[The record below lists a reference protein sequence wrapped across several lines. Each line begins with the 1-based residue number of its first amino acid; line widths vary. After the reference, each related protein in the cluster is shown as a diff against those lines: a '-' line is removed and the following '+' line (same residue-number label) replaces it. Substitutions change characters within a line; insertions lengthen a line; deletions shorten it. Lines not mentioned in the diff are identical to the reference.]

1 LLIQKMPIVNTAN
14 AEQHPVLDPRLLG
27 RPVHLLP
34 QFAVRLQ
41 DDFEV
46 LMQGS
51 ARRYW
56 AGWRLETVEFGRAP
70 QAENLRWMAATGLL
84 GTVSVAFERGLLL
97 TLLERRYGGR
107 GAGATQ
113 QGAQKERQIERVT
126 ATEDRLSVVLTQ
138 QMIDV
143 LYGRVAVSTAMEVAP
158 QPVPANAVAAT
169 TIPGATSWAVRVQVR
184 DAADTV
190 GSFWIAPDQALMAT
204 ILGSLRPEQPRPRA
218 ARGPSEPLATKLQV
232 KLDGRLVSKE
242 ITLGALFDL
251 KVGDVIPV
259 SMGRADVLLD
269 EARLFT
275 AAVAES
281 KGKLCLT
288 SFEDAE

>member
-1 LLIQKMPIVNTAN
+1 MPIAN
-14 AEQHPVLDPRLLG
+14 PDTTLQHQVLDPCLLG

-34 QFAVRLQ
+34 QFAARLQ
-41 DDFEV
+41 EDLDV
-46 LMQGS
+46 AMQGS

-56 AGWRLETVEFGRAP
+56 AGWRLDTVEFGRVP
-70 QAENLRWMAATGLL
+70 QENSLRWMAVLGAM
-84 GTVSVAFERGLLL
+84 GTVAVTFERGLLL

-107 GAGATQ
+107 SAGATQ
-113 QGAQKERQIERVT
+113 RDPQTERVT
-126 ATEDRLSVVLTQ
+126 ATEERLSVVLTQ
-138 QMIDV
+138 QMVDL
-143 LYGRVAVSTAMEVAP
+143 LYVRVAANVAMEVAP
-158 QPVPANAVAAT
+158 RPVQANAVVPSAM
-169 TIPGATSWAVRVQVR
+169 PGESNWAVRVQVR
-184 DAADTV
+184 DNNDNI
-190 GSFWIAPDQALMAT
+190 GQFWIAPDQQLMAM
-204 ILGSLRPEQPRPRA
+204 ILGTLRPEMGRPA
-218 ARGPSEPLATKLQV
+218 ARGPAEPLATKLQV

-259 SMGRADVLLD
+259 NVGRADVLLD

-275 AAVAES
+275 AAVAEH

>member
-1 LLIQKMPIVNTAN
+1 MPIATPDTTS
-14 AEQHPVLDPRLLG
+14 QHQVLDPCLLG

-34 QFAVRLQ
+34 QFAIRFQ
-41 DDFEV
+41 DD
-46 LMQGS
+46 LDTAMQGP

-56 AGWRLETVEFGRAP
+56 GGWRLDSVEFGRVP
-70 QAENLRWMAATGLL
+70 QDASLRWMAATGAL

-113 QGAQKERQIERVT
+113 RDPGTERVT
-126 ATEDRLSVVLTQ
+126 ATEERLVVVLTQ
-138 QMIDV
+138 QMVDL
-143 LYGRVAVSTAMEVAP
+143 LYARVAASMAMEVAP
-158 QPVPANAVAAT
+158 NPVPAGAVAVSTMPGKSAWTVCAT
-169 TIPGATSWAVRVQVR
+169 VR
-184 DAADTV
+184 DANGATAR
-190 GSFWIAPDQALMAT
+190 FWIAPDQGLMAA
-204 ILGSLRPEQPRPRA
+204 ILGSLRPEQPRTHA
-218 ARGPSEPLATKLQV
+218 ARGPAEPLSSKLQV

-251 KVGDVIPV
+251 KVGDVVPV
-259 SMGRADVLLD
+259 NVGRTDVLLD

-275 AAVAES
+275 AAVAEH

>member
-1 LLIQKMPIVNTAN
+1 MPIATPDSTS
-14 AEQHPVLDPRLLG
+14 QHQVLDPCLLG

-41 DDFEV
+41 DD
-46 LMQGS
+46 LDAAMQGP

-56 AGWRLETVEFGRAP
+56 GGWRLDTVEFGRVP
-70 QAENLRWMAATGLL
+70 QDASLRWMAATGAL

-107 GAGATQ
+107 SASATPRDP
-113 QGAQKERQIERVT
+113 GSERVT
-126 ATEDRLSVVLTQ
+126 ATEERLVVVLTQ
-138 QMIDV
+138 QMVDL
-143 LYGRVAVSTAMEVAP
+143 LYARVAASVAMEVAP
-158 QPVPANAVAAT
+158 QPVPSGAVAVST
-169 TIPGATSWAVRVQVR
+169 MPGKSAWTVCVTVR
-184 DAADTV
+184 DATGAT
-190 GSFWIAPDQALMAT
+190 GRCWMAPDQGLMGE
-204 ILGSLRPEQPRPRA
+204 ILSSLRPDQPRTHVV
-218 ARGPSEPLATKLQV
+218 RGPAEPLSSKLQV
-232 KLDGRLVSKE
+232 KLDGQLVSKE
-242 ITLGALFDL
+242 ITLGSLFDL

-259 SMGRADVLLD
+259 NVGRADVLLD

-275 AAVAES
+275 AAVAEH

>member
-1 LLIQKMPIVNTAN
+1 MPIATPEN
-14 AEQHPVLDPRLLG
+14 AVQYPVLDPRLLG

-41 DDFEV
+41 DDLDA
-46 LMQGS
+46 LMQGGG
-51 ARRYW
+51 RRYW
-56 AGWRLETVEFGRAP
+56 AGWRLDAVEFGRAP
-70 QAENLRWMAATGLL
+70 QLDNLRWMAVTAAM
-84 GTVSVAFERGLLL
+84 GTVAVAFERGLLL

-113 QGAQKERQIERVT
+113 RDPQTERVT
-126 ATEDRLSVVLTQ
+126 ATEDRLSVVMTQ
-138 QMIDV
+138 QMVDL
-143 LYGRVAVSTAMEVAP
+143 LYGRVAVNAAMEVAP
-158 QPVPANAVAAT
+158 RPVPAGAVVAT
-169 TIPGATSWAVRVQVR
+169 TMPGPSSWALRVQVR
-184 DAADTV
+184 DGLDRT
-190 GSFWIAPDQALMAT
+190 GQFWIAPDQALMAT

-218 ARGPSEPLATKLQV
+218 ARGPSEPLSSKLQV

-242 ITLGALFDL
+242 MTLGALFDL

-259 SMGRADVLLD
+259 SVGRADVLLD

>member
-1 LLIQKMPIVNTAN
+1 MPIVNTDTAG
-14 AEQHPVLDPRLLG
+14 QHPVLDPRLLG

-34 QFAVRLQ
+34 QFALRLQ
-41 DDFEV
+41 DDLED
-46 LMQGS
+46 LMQGR

-56 AGWRLETVEFGRAP
+56 GGWHLEAVDFGRAP
-70 QAENLRWMAATGLL
+70 QLDELRWMAATGAL
-84 GTVSVAFERGLLL
+84 GTVAVAFERCLLL

-113 QGAQKERQIERVT
+113 QDAKDRKSERIT
-126 ATEDRLSVVLTQ
+126 ATEERLSVVMTQ
-138 QMIDV
+138 QMIDL
-143 LYGRVAVSTAMEVAP
+143 LYGRIAVSLAMEVAP
-158 QPVPANAVAAT
+158 LAVPANAVAAT
-169 TIPGATSWAVRVQVR
+169 TVPGTSSWAVRVQVR
-184 DAADTV
+184 DAKDNA
-190 GSFWIAPDQALMAT
+190 GQFWIAPDQELMAA
-204 ILGSLRPEQPRPRA
+204 ILGSLRPDQPRPRA

-232 KLDGRLVSKE
+232 KLEGRLVSKE

>member
-1 LLIQKMPIVNTAN
+1 MPIANPDTA
-14 AEQHPVLDPRLLG
+14 QQQQVLDPCLLG

-34 QFAVRLQ
+34 QFAARLQ
-41 DDFEV
+41 EDLDTA
-46 LMQGS
+46 MQGS

-56 AGWRLETVEFGRAP
+56 AGWRLETVEFGRVP
-70 QAENLRWMAATGLL
+70 QENSLRWMAVLGAL
-84 GTVSVAFERGLLL
+84 GTVAVTFERGLLL

-113 QGAQKERQIERVT
+113 RDPQTERVT
-126 ATEDRLSVVLTQ
+126 ATEERLGVVLTQ
-138 QMIDV
+138 QMVDL
-143 LYGRVAVSTAMEVAP
+143 LYARVAASVAMDVAP
-158 QPVPANAVAAT
+158 RPIQANAVVPSAM
-169 TIPGATSWAVRVQVR
+169 PGESNWALRLQVR
-184 DAADTV
+184 DNNDNT
-190 GSFWIAPDQALMAT
+190 GQFWIAPDQQLMAM
-204 ILGSLRPEQPRPRA
+204 ILGTLRPETGRPA
-218 ARGPSEPLATKLQV
+218 ARGPAEPLATKLQV

-259 SMGRADVLLD
+259 NVGRADVLLD

-275 AAVAES
+275 AAVAEH

>member
-1 LLIQKMPIVNTAN
+1 MSIVNPDT

-41 DDFEV
+41 DDLEAA
-46 LMQGS
+46 MQGS

-56 AGWRLETVEFGRAP
+56 AGWRLDSIEFGRAP
-70 QAENLRWMAATGLL
+70 QHENLRWMAATGLL

-113 QGAQKERQIERVT
+113 QDKNAERKTERVT

-138 QMIDV
+138 QMIDL
-143 LYGRVAVSTAMEVAP
+143 LYGRIAVNIAMEAAP
-158 QPVPANAVAAT
+158 LPVPANAVAAAT
-169 TIPGATSWAVRVQVR
+169 MPGASNWAVRVQVR
-184 DAADTV
+184 DSVDNV
-190 GSFWIAPDQALMAT
+190 GQFWIAPDQNLMAT
-204 ILGSLRPEQPRPRA
+204 ILGSLRPDQPRPRA

>member
-1 LLIQKMPIVNTAN
+1 MPISTPDTAS
-14 AEQHPVLDPRLLG
+14 QHQVLDPCLLG

-34 QFAVRLQ
+34 QFAARLE
-41 DDFEV
+41 DD
-46 LMQGS
+46 LDTAMQGS

-56 AGWRLETVEFGRAP
+56 TGWRLESVEFGRVP
-70 QAENLRWMAATGLL
+70 QENNLRWMAVLGAL
-84 GTVSVAFERGLLL
+84 GTVAVAFERGLLL

-107 GAGATQ
+107 SAGATPRDP
-113 QGAQKERQIERVT
+113 EMERVT
-126 ATEDRLSVVLTQ
+126 STEERLGVVLTQ
-138 QMIDV
+138 QMVDL
-143 LYGRVAVSTAMEVAP
+143 LYVRVAASVAMDVAP
-158 QPVPANAVAAT
+158 YPVPANAVVPST
-169 TIPGATSWAVRVQVR
+169 MPGESNWALRVQVR
-184 DAADTV
+184 SNHDHT
-190 GSFWIAPDQALMAT
+190 GQFWIAPDQQLMAA
-204 ILGSLRPEQPRPRA
+204 ILGTLRPENARQVVT
-218 ARGPSEPLATKLQV
+218 RGPSEPLATRLQV

-259 SMGRADVLLD
+259 NVGRADVLLD

-275 AAVAES
+275 AAVAEH

>member
-1 LLIQKMPIVNTAN
+1 MPNVKTDTTG
-14 AEQHPVLDPRLLG
+14 QHPVLDPRLLG

-41 DDFEV
+41 DDLEA
-46 LMQGS
+46 LMGGS

-56 AGWRLETVEFGRAP
+56 AGWRLDAVEFGRAP
-70 QAENLRWMAATGLL
+70 QADDLRWMAATGML

-113 QGAQKERQIERVT
+113 RDPKSERVT

-138 QMIDV
+138 QMIDL
-143 LYGRVAVSTAMEVAP
+143 LYARIAVSVAMDVAP
-158 QPVPANAVAAT
+158 QPVPVNAVLAAT
-169 TIPGATSWAVRVQVR
+169 MPAPSNWAVRVQVR
-184 DAADTV
+184 DSADAT
-190 GSFWIAPDQALMAT
+190 GQFWIAPDQGLMAT
-204 ILGSLRPEQPRPRA
+204 ILGSLRPDQPPPRA
-218 ARGPSEPLATKLQV
+218 VRGPSEPLATKLQV

-242 ITLGALFDL
+242 ITLGALFDM

>member
-1 LLIQKMPIVNTAN
+1 MPIASPDS
-14 AEQHPVLDPRLLG
+14 AAQYQVLDPCLLG

-34 QFAVRLQ
+34 QFALRLQ
-41 DDFEV
+41 DD
-46 LMQGS
+46 LDTAMQGP

-56 AGWRLETVEFGRAP
+56 GGWRLDSVEFGRAP
-70 QAENLRWMAATGLL
+70 QDAGLRWMAATGVL

-113 QGAQKERQIERVT
+113 RDPGSERVT
-126 ATEDRLSVVLTQ
+126 ATEERLVVVLTQ
-138 QMIDV
+138 QMVDL
-143 LYGRVAVSTAMEVAP
+143 LYARVAASVAMEVAP
-158 QPVPANAVAAT
+158 EPVPAGAVAAST
-169 TIPGATSWAVRVQVR
+169 MPGKSAWTVCGTLR
-184 DAADTV
+184 DANGAM
-190 GSFWIAPDQALMAT
+190 GRFWIAPDQSLMAA
-204 ILGSLRPEQPRPRA
+204 ILGSLRPEQPRTHA
-218 ARGPSEPLATKLQV
+218 ARGPAEPLSSKLQV

-259 SMGRADVLLD
+259 NVGRTDVLLD
-269 EARLFT
+269 EACLFT
-275 AAVAES
+275 AAVAEH

>member
-1 LLIQKMPIVNTAN
+1 MPIANTDTTL
-14 AEQHPVLDPRLLG
+14 QHQVLDPCLLG

-34 QFAVRLQ
+34 QFAARLQ
-41 DDFEV
+41 EDLEAA
-46 LMQGS
+46 MQGS

-56 AGWRLETVEFGRAP
+56 AGWRLEQVEFGRVP
-70 QAENLRWMAATGLL
+70 QEHSLRWMAVLGAL
-84 GTVSVAFERGLLL
+84 GTVAVTFERGLLL

-107 GAGATQ
+107 SAAATQ
-113 QGAQKERQIERVT
+113 RDPQTERVT
-126 ATEDRLSVVLTQ
+126 ATEERLGVVLTQ
-138 QMIDV
+138 QMVDL
-143 LYGRVAVSTAMEVAP
+143 LYARVAAIVAMEVAP
-158 QPVPANAVAAT
+158 RPVHANAVVASAM
-169 TIPGATSWAVRVQVR
+169 PGESNWAMRVRVR
-184 DAADTV
+184 DNNDNI
-190 GSFWIAPDQALMAT
+190 GQFWIAPDQQLMAT
-204 ILGSLRPEQPRPRA
+204 ILGTLRPETGRPA
-218 ARGPSEPLATKLQV
+218 ATRGPAEPLATKLQV

-259 SMGRADVLLD
+259 NVGRADVLLD

-275 AAVAES
+275 AAVAEH